1 MCGTVKA
8 ADAAVV
14 DLTSTPKAA
23 TKYGD
28 GGDVMESNRSRRRR
42 LGRDGMLNGG
52 ANTSTNDRSNENVID
67 VDSDTTMAVKSS
79 SANDKERQSIPK
91 KRTNDDADTLNY
103 DKTKRKRPAERREES
118 VKAKPQES
126 GNNRQIKRPA
136 ESREESVKVK
146 PRENGSSRQ
155 FQSSVDDI
163 DSRPKYN
170 AKSTNENN
178 RPAMNTDDNEKKKR
192 SKGNTSLKAKP
203 QENDAHDNV
212 KKKRSKDNTSKRTL
226 TDFYNQN
233 SNQPT
238 ASVESLMER
247 ATHILQS
254 TFKLKSLRPLQQT
267 AVKGALGGNSQ
278 IVIMATG
285 GGKSLCYQLPT
296 LAAGNASNQA
306 LTAKNSRVTIV
317 VCPLIALMIDQVN
330 NLMKKGV
337 KTAACWS
344 SSHSAKEKAQ
354 IMKRLSIEKEK
365 PAKKANTKADSAA
378 LVPVQLL
385 YVTPELI
392 ETQKFRDVLMKLHS
406 AKRLFMFA
414 IDEAHCVSTWGHN
427 FRPAYRKLSWISES
441 FQDVPIMACTGT
453 ATEQVI
459 NDIRSTL
466 GFGKEVPCHLGTF
479 NRPNIEYKVKY
490 KDSLNT
496 EPQGAINDLIKEV
509 KTQHITAEKAN
520 QPCAGIIY
528 VHKREDCKSLATQIY
543 KSTGILAAAY
553 HAGLKDA
560 ERDETQRKWCDGK
573 IKVAVA
579 TVAFGMGID
588 LPHVRYVIHWT
599 MSKSLEGFYQ
609 ESGRAG
615 RDGLPS
621 QSILYYSKDDASKFT
636 FLVKKNAEKA
646 RQKAG
651 ERDGKVSQKLDRA
664 LLEIEGMVNY
674 CIKAGCK
681 RQYVLNHFGE
691 KIDPK
696 ITCKKTC
703 DYCLDPRK
711 VEMAIQASECA
722 SAVVWSQQ
730 SWHAHRNNASEKKYH
745 HNPTASDES
754 LGDYESDDGFGMG
767 GDEGLLGITSY
778 SGNDE
783 MIQEPPAKK
792 GGFMNASSVLKKYE
806 TLECQQG
813 KKNGFINFKTRTV
826 EEPAE
831 DDRGAKAIKPVSI
844 PSHLRAGMPDPL
856 AGSYNNKAKS
866 SERKSSTHYASEAE
880 RLKQELEEL
889 NRKRAEARARLGLK

>member
-1 MCGTVKA
+1 MCGTPNANANTV
-8 ADAAVV
+8 VV
-14 DLTSTPKAA
+14 DLTSPKP
-23 TKYGD
+23 THYGG

-42 LGRDGMLNGG
+42 LGRDGQQ
-52 ANTSTNDRSNENVID
+52 RSGNIDASNRSDEDVID
-67 VDSDTTMAVKSS
+67 VDLDETMNEVKS
-79 SANDKERQSIPK
+79 SANDEQHSIK
-91 KRTNDDADTLNY
+91 KRTNDDAVTNNEV
-103 DKTKRKRPAERREES
+103 KCVTSSSTMSKRKRPDER
-118 VKAKPQES
+118 KDAPKK
-126 GNNRQIKRPA
+126 IKRQ
-136 ESREESVKVK
+136 
-146 PRENGSSRQ
+146 ENGNRKS
-155 FQSSVDDI
+155 QSTVDI
-163 DSRPKYN
+163 DTGRLQSHSKGT
-170 AKSTNENN
+170 SENN
-178 RPAMNTDDNEKKKR
+178 RPAMNTSRSHDNEKKKR
-192 SKGNTSLKAKP
+192 SK
-203 QENDAHDNV
+203 D
-212 KKKRSKDNTSKRTL
+212 TSKRTL
-226 TDFYNQN
+226 VDFYNQN
-233 SNQPT
+233 SNQP
-238 ASVESLMER
+238 AAPVESLMER
-247 ATHILQS
+247 AQHILQS

-267 AVKGALGGNSQ
+267 AIEGSLGGNSQ

-296 LAAGNASNQA
+296 LSCNAYNQS

-317 VCPLIALMIDQVN
+317 ICPLIALMIDQVN

-337 KTAACWS
+337 MTAACWS

-354 IMKRLSIEKEK
+354 IMKRLSIEKER
-365 PAKKANTKADSAA
+365 PAKKASTKSDSVE
-378 LVPVQLL
+378 LTPIQML

-392 ETQKFRDVLMKLHS
+392 ETQKFRDVLIKLHS
-406 AKRLFMFA
+406 TERLYMFA
-414 IDEAHCVSTWGHN
+414 IDEAHCLSTWGHD

-496 EPQGAINDLIKEV
+496 DAQGAINDLIKEV
-509 KTQHITAEKAN
+509 KNQHVTAEKAK

-528 VHKREDCKSLATQIY
+528 VHKREDCLSLATQIY

-651 ERDGKVSQKLDRA
+651 QRDGKVAQKLDRA
-664 LLEIEGMVNY
+664 LLEIEGMVDY
-674 CIKAGCK
+674 CIKPGCK
-681 RQYVLNHFGE
+681 RQYVLSHFGE

-696 ITCKKTC
+696 KLCKKTC
-703 DYCLDPRK
+703 DYCLNPRK

-722 SAVVWSQQ
+722 SAVVRSQQ
-730 SWHAHRNNASEKKYH
+730 SWHAHRNNASTKKYH

-754 LGDYESDDGFGMG
+754 LGEYESDDGFGMG
-767 GDEGLLGITSY
+767 RDEGLLGITSY
-778 SGNDE
+778 AGDDE

-792 GGFMNASSVLKKYE
+792 GGFLKASSVLEKYE
-806 TLECQQG
+806 TLEVQQG
-813 KKNGFINFKTRTV
+813 KQNGFINFKTRTI
-826 EEPAE
+826 EEPS
-831 DDRGAKAIKPVSI
+831 DDDGAAKMIKPVSI
-844 PSHLRAGMPDPL
+844 PAHLRAGLPDPL
-856 AGSYNNKAKS
+856 AGSYSSKAKS
-866 SERKSSTHYASEAE
+866 TEKKSSSQYASEAE

>member
-1 MCGTVKA
+1 MPWSCSACTYLNINAGAKKCHLCGTVK

-14 DLTSTPKAA
+14 DLTSPEPTQF
-23 TKYGD
+23 GD
-28 GGDVMESNRSRRRR
+28 GSGVMESNRSRRRR
-42 LGRDGMLNGG
+42 LGRDGVKQNG
-52 ANTSTNDRSNENVID
+52 TNARNRSNENAID
-67 VDSDTTMAVKSS
+67 VDLDETMNEVKSS
-79 SANDKERQSIPK
+79 SASNEQRQSIPK
-91 KRTNDDADTLNY
+91 KRTNNDDALTNDEVQFMTRNR
-103 DKTKRKRPAERREES
+103 DKIKRKWPDERMEES
-118 VKAKPQES
+118 VMVKPQEN
-126 GNNRQIKRPA
+126 GNNRKF
-136 ESREESVKVK
+136 
-146 PRENGSSRQ
+146 SSA
-155 FQSSVDDI
+155 V
-163 DSRPKYN
+163 DSRLQSN
-170 AKSTNENN
+170 AKSTNKNN
-178 RPAMNTDDNEKKKR
+178 WPAMNITHENEKQKR
-192 SKGNTSLKAKP
+192 SKETT
-203 QENDAHDNV
+203 
-212 KKKRSKDNTSKRTL
+212 TSKRTL
-226 TDFYNQN
+226 ADFYNQN

-238 ASVESLMER
+238 ASLETLMER
-247 ATHILQS
+247 ASHILQC
-254 TFKLKSLRPLQQT
+254 TFKIKSLRPLQQI
-267 AVKGALGGNSQ
+267 AIQGALGGNSQ

-296 LAAGNASNQA
+296 LAAGNTYNHV

-344 SSHSAKEKAQ
+344 SSLSAKEKAE

-365 PAKKANTKADSAA
+365 PAKKANTKSDSAV
-378 LVPVQLL
+378 VPVQIL

-406 AKRLFMFA
+406 TNRLFMFA
-414 IDEAHCVSTWGHN
+414 IDEAHCLSTWGHD
-427 FRPAYRKLSWISES
+427 FRPAYRKLTWISES
-441 FQDVPIMACTGT
+441 FQDIPIMACTGT

-459 NDIRSTL
+459 NDIRNTL

-496 EPQGAINDLIKEV
+496 EPQGDINDLIKEV

-528 VHKREDCKSLATQIY
+528 VHKREDCQSLATQIY

-560 ERDETQRKWCDGK
+560 ERDETQKKWCDGK

-651 ERDGKVSQKLDRA
+651 QRDGKISQKLDRA

-674 CIKAGCK
+674 CIKPGCK
-681 RQYVLNHFGE
+681 RQYVLGHFGE

-696 ITCKKTC
+696 KMCKKTC
-703 DYCLDPRK
+703 DYCIDPRK

-722 SAVVWSQQ
+722 SAVVRSQQ
-730 SWHAHRNNASEKKYH
+730 SWYAHRNNASEKKYH

-754 LGDYESDDGFGMG
+754 LGEYESDDGFGMG
-767 GDEGLLGITSY
+767 WDEGLLGITSY
-778 SGNDE
+778 AGDDE
-783 MIQEPPAKK
+783 MIQEPPIKK
-792 GGFMNASSVLKKYE
+792 GGFLKASSVLKKYME
-806 TLECQQG
+806 HDTVECHQG

-826 EEPAE
+826 EEPSE
-831 DDRGAKAIKPVSI
+831 DDRGGKTIKPVSI
-844 PSHLRAGMPDPL
+844 PAHLRLGMPDPL
-856 AGSYNNKAKS
+856 AGSYNNNAKS
-866 SERKSSTHYASEAE
+866 NEKKSSAQYASEAE